1 MTGGTPRGMRIDQIL
16 SNFGYCSR
24 REAALWVRRGR
35 VEAEGRVADDASERI
50 APGLVRV
57 DGEAVEGPAGLLA
70 LLHKPPGVVCSRS
83 DGEGPGVHGLLPER
97 WSRRQPPVT
106 TVGRL
111 DRDTTGLLLVT
122 DLGEWVHRW
131 TSPKHHVEKT
141 YEVLLDGPG
150 EAAWVELF
158 AAGTLLLEG
167 EEKPCLP
174 ARLEWVGPREA
185 RLHLVEGRFHQVK
198 RMFSA
203 VGREVVR
210 LHRSRFGTY
219 ELGDLPEGAW
229 RLLDLPSNRG
239 GPEKGDGTK
248 GADGEVAGIG

>member
-1 MTGGTPRGMRIDQIL
+1 MTGGTRRGMRIDQIL

-24 REAALWVRRGR
+24 REAAIWVRGGR
-35 VEAEGRVADDASERI
+35 VEVDGRVVDDASERVE
-50 APGLVRV
+50 PVRVRV
-57 DGEAVEGPAGLLA
+57 DGEAVEGPTGLLA
-70 LLHKPPGVVCSRS
+70 LLHKPAGVVCSRS
-83 DGEGPGVHGLLPER
+83 DGEGPGVYGLLPER
-97 WSRRQPPVT
+97 WSRRHPPVT

-111 DRDTTGLLLVT
+111 DKDTTGLLLVT

-141 YEVLLDGPG
+141 YEVVLDGPG
-150 EAAWVELF
+150 EAAWVDLF
-158 AAGTLLLEG
+158 ESGTLVLEG

-174 ARLEWVGPREA
+174 ARLEWVGPHEA

-203 VGREVVR
+203 VGREVVH

-219 ELGDLPEGAW
+219 ELGDLPVGAW
-229 RLLDLPSNRG
+229 RFEEFPQQPGLPGIPARTPGSAGRS
-239 GPEKGDGTK
+239 P
-248 GADGEVAGIG
+248 GAG